1 MEMED
6 RNMSKENRRPI
17 RGILFWIF
25 FPLITF
31 IISALLLFYLD
42 MANGPLIIMIIECVA
57 IVAAVVVRILLRGKR
72 FVFRMIPF
80 LSLVAINFIL
90 IPLAKPSVE
99 VWKAYDTKDPE
110 YTEVLALENGGVRGV
125 YNNDKTVQVYAG
137 IPYAK
142 APVGDL
148 RWKEPQD
155 VDNWIGV
162 RDCSN
167 YAAREVQNDNA
178 PLIDGLVEI
187 YGQKMYVPNFIMEPY
202 QNMSEDCL
210 YLNIWRPNND
220 KKDLPILVYIHGGS
234 LTGGSS
240 AYFDIRGEEM
250 AKKDVIMITIQ
261 YRLGVF
267 GYFAHPDLQVESEHG
282 TTGNYGLLDQIK
294 ALEWVNRNAAYFGG
308 DASNITVAGE
318 SAGSSSVSAIC
329 SSPLAKGL
337 FKRAIGESSSLVV
350 KHAPHTYRK
359 FDDALQM
366 GKDIMSEFKC
376 SSISELRAISAEK
389 LVKTKY
395 TNSSMTKDGYAL
407 VDDPYDVYLKGENN
421 EEALLNGYNV
431 LEGDA
436 FVVPQYLLS
445 PTNKNNIKNRLT
457 EYFGATY
464 AEKLCELYK
473 GEIEEDAFSTM
484 NRIFSVYWF
493 MYPHYSWVNM
503 AIDNGVQVYSYQFTK
518 ENHYRGTYHAGEMV
532 YAYGNVKHDPKS
544 FRYNESDFALS
555 ETMLTYWSNFA
566 KTGDPNSDGL
576 EHWDLYNKEDRKLM
590 ELGSRVGPKDDDNL
604 KGFALFD
611 EYMDYLSK

>member
-1 MEMED
+1 MAK
-6 RNMSKENRRPI
+6 NKGLI
-17 RGILFWIF
+17 KGILFWIF
-25 FPLITF
+25 FPLITL

-42 MANGPLIIMIIECVA
+42 MANGPLVIMIIECIA
-57 IVAAVVVRILLRGKR
+57 IAIAIVVRILLRGKR

-80 LSLVAINFIL
+80 LSLVVINCIL
-90 IPLAKPSVE
+90 LPLAKPSVDK
-99 VWKAYDTKDPE
+99 WKAYDYKDPV
-110 YTEVLALENGGVRGV
+110 YTDVLTLENGQVKGVL
-125 YNNDKTVQVYAG
+125 NEDKSVAVYAG

-155 VDNWIGV
+155 VENWVGV
-162 RDCSN
+162 RDCS
-167 YAAREVQNDNA
+167 YFAAREVQNDNA
-178 PLIDGLVEI
+178 PIIDGLVEI
-187 YGQKMYVPNFIMEPY
+187 YGQKMYVPNFIMEPT

-234 LTGGSS
+234 LTGGSGAS
-240 AYFDIRGEEM
+240 FDIRGEEM

-267 GYFAHPDLQVESEHG
+267 GYFAHPELQEESANH

-294 ALEWVNRNAAYFGG
+294 ALEWVNKNASYFGG

-337 FKRAIGESSSLVV
+337 FKRAIGESSSLVI

-359 FDDALQM
+359 LDDALQM
-366 GKDIMSEFKC
+366 GKDIMNEYQC
-376 SSISELRAISAEK
+376 ASINELRAIPAEK

-407 VDDPYDVYLKGENN
+407 VDDPYEVYLKGENN

-445 PTNKNNIKNRLT
+445 PTNKGNIKSRLT
-457 EYFGATY
+457 DYFGETY
-464 AEKLCELYK
+464 AEKICELYK
-473 GEIEEDAFSTM
+473 NEIEENAFATM
-484 NRIFSVYWF
+484 NRIFSVHWF
-493 MYPHYSWVNM
+493 MHPHYSWTRE
-503 AIDNGVQVYSYQFTK
+503 ALKNGVTVYSYQFTK
-518 ENHYRGTYHAGEMV
+518 NNHYRSTYHAGEMV
-532 YAYGNVKHDPKS
+532 YAYGNIKHDPKS
-544 FRYNESDFALS
+544 FRYNESDYVLS
-555 ETMLTYWSNFA
+555 EAMLYYWANFA
-566 KTGDPNSDGL
+566 KNGNPNGEGL
-576 EHWDLYNKEDRKLM
+576 PNWAPYNQEDNLLM
-590 ELGSRVGPKDDDNL
+590 ELGERLGPKQDDNL
-604 KGFALFD
+604 AGFALFD
-611 EYMDYLSK
+611 EYDEYLSK